1 MHATRS
7 DFELRAD
14 CEKLAD
20 IFTHLQ
26 RCFLINLSKELG
38 RGNVSF
44 PQYFLLGFLGQQ
56 KYLTMSEI
64 AAKMGHTTA
73 AATGLVDRLEN
84 LGYAKRTHAS
94 DDRRKI
100 KVHITPAGASLV
112 AKVRDDMVGNLSKL
126 MRQLSADEQKAWV
139 QIYDKI
145 FAFIQNQHSQ

>member
-1 MHATRS
+1 MAIARTS
-7 DFELRAD
+7 AQIRAD

-20 IFTHLQ
+20 IFTILQ
-26 RCFLINLSKELG
+26 RCFLMNLSKELG

-56 KYLTMSEI
+56 KFLTMSEI
-64 AAKMGHTTA
+64 AGKMGHTTA

-84 LGYAKRTHAS
+84 LGYAKRSHAS

-100 KVHITPAGASLV
+100 KVQITPSGTALV
-112 AKVRDDMVGNLSKL
+112 AKVREDMVGSLIEL
-126 MRQLSADEQKAWV
+126 MQQLTPEEQKAWV

-145 FAFIQNQHSQ
+145 FASIQHS

>member
-1 MHATRS
+1 MQTLRS
-7 DFELRAD
+7 ASDLRAD

-20 IFTHLQ
+20 IFTILQ
-26 RCFLINLSKELG
+26 RCFLLNLSKELA

-56 KYLTMSEI
+56 KFLTMTEI
-64 AAKMGHTTA
+64 AGKMGHTTA

-84 LGYAKRTHAS
+84 LGYVKRSHAN

-100 KVHITPAGASLV
+100 RVQITPAGSALV
-112 AKVRDDMVGNLSKL
+112 EKVRDDMVNNLVKL
-126 MRQLSADEQKAWV
+126 MNQLEPDEQTAWV

-145 FAFIQNQHSQ
+145 FAFIQQHPH